1 MEVNLILGRKYQK
14 YSDNSMPLCSVIDSK
29 AGIRGEESLD
39 GNRVY
44 GTYIQLYLAV
54 ICILYVISSHFLKA
68 NAILKQE
75 IQKERGGQERMEK
88 YQEGNNTVG
97 FR

>member
-29 AGIRGEESLD
+29 AGIRGEERLD
-39 GNRVY
+39 GSRVY
-44 GTYIQLYLAV
+44 GTYIVVFSCYMHSVCYQQSFSKGKCYSLARNT
-54 ICILYVISSHFLKA
+54 K
-68 NAILKQE
+68 
-75 IQKERGGQERMEK
+75 RGGQERMEK
-88 YQEGNNTVG
+88 YQEGNNAVG